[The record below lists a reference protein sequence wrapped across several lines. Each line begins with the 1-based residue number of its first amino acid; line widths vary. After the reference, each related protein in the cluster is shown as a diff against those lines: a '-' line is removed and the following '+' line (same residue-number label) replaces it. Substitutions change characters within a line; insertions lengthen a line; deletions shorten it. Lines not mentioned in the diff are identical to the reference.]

1 MIVRQFF
8 HAKCESLQ
16 YLSIHL
22 QKYYGLL
29 CFSYPD
35 SKIIGLLP
43 RWQLVAVDLSQ
54 ILYYQRVATNY
65 QLTSST
71 QDFLTCLKQQW
82 AMSCQRYN
90 EAKSAYH
97 LHSALMKKT
106 VPGLKAEASNG
117 FAGGL
122 LGFIG
127 YDLAA
132 AQSIAI
138 KDRQS
143 PLAMMGDYDVYLKQ
157 EGDGWQLYGPDSTEL
172 VQFYTELEQI
182 FNDLKSS
189 HPTPTTSNLN
199 LNSSINN
206 NQQQSTDSKGS
217 TRPFRM
223 TEPFAPQWT
232 VEQYQ
237 SAFEKIQ
244 QYLIE
249 GDCYQVNLTQP
260 FKAALQGRLIE
271 AFDALMTL
279 SKASYAGYLQYQDFE
294 LISCSPELF
303 IEFKAGGEM
312 LTRPIKGTRPRHAD
326 AVQDAALKQQLLSS
340 EKDRAENLMIV
351 DLLRNDLGH
360 YAQTGSVSVPALFEV
375 ESFAQVHHLVSE
387 IRATLKPDVSVL
399 DVLFNALPGGS
410 ITGAPKIRAMQI
422 IDELEAE
429 ARGAYCGSMG
439 YLNYDQTGCFNI
451 LIRTLQ
457 KRGNCLT
464 AWAGGGITIASNCE
478 EEYQECLDKIGAIL
492 NCITELSAKDD

>member
-8 HAKCESLQ
+8 YAKCESLQ
-16 YLSIHL
+16 FLFIHL

-29 CFSYPD
+29 CLSYPHA
-35 SKIIGLLP
+35 KIIGLLP
-43 RWQLVAVDLSQ
+43 RWQLVAVSLSQ
-54 ILYYQRVATNY
+54 TLYYQRVGLDY
-65 QLTSST
+65 QVTSST
-71 QDFLTCLKQQW
+71 DDFLTALKQHW
-82 AMSCQRYN
+82 SMSCQRDN
-90 EAKSAYH
+90 HFKSAKH
-97 LHSALMKKT
+97 LNLGSIQQTAKDT
-106 VPGLKAEASNG
+106 TTEWDSSSG
-117 FAGGL
+117 FTGGL

-132 AQSIAI
+132 SQSVSL
-138 KDRQS
+138 KDVQS
-143 PLAMMGDYDVYLKQ
+143 PLAVMGDYDVYLKQ
-157 EGDGWQLYGPDSTEL
+157 EQDGWQLYGPDCDALSPFYAEIEHIFKQLEVSTP
-172 VQFYTELEQI
+172 TR
-182 FNDLKSS
+182 NDLIA
-189 HPTPTTSNLN
+189 H
-199 LNSSINN
+199 
-206 NQQQSTDSKGS
+206 NQQQSTDSIQPA
-217 TRPFRM
+217 RLFRM
-223 TEPFAPQWT
+223 TTPFAPQWT

-244 QYLIE
+244 QYLIQ

-260 FKAALQGRLIE
+260 FKASLEGRLID

-279 SKASYAGYLQYQDFE
+279 SKASYAGYLQYEDFE
-294 LISCSPELF
+294 LLSCSPELF

-312 LTRPIKGTRPRHAD
+312 LTRPIKGTRPRHTD
-326 AVQDAALKQQLLSS
+326 ALQDAALKQQLIDSA
-340 EKDRAENLMIV
+340 KDRAENLMIV

-360 YAQTGSVSVPALFEV
+360 YAQIGSVSVPALFEV

-439 YLNYDQTGCFNI
+439 YLNYDNTGCFNI
-451 LIRTLQ
+451 LIRSLQ
-457 KRGNCLT
+457 KRGHCLT